1 MITKLKQYI
10 ENAFTDIPQ
19 TKASLEL
26 KEELTSNLIEK
37 YNDYLLNGKTESEA
51 YQLVIKD
58 VGDLN
63 ELTASLKSQPVDN
76 IEQRKKSG
84 LLKAIAIGLYI
95 LSPMALIGVS
105 ELTRGS
111 LGLITM
117 FAFIAVATGL
127 LIYNSTLNST
137 YEKQDET
144 MMEEFK
150 EWQSKKNNRK
160 ESYNLFFSAYWF
172 LVVALYLYISF
183 TTFLWH
189 ITWIIFLIA
198 TAIAK
203 IAEGLIALNDT
214 HEK

>member
-1 MITKLKQYI
+1 M
-10 ENAFTDIPQ
+10 EIPQ

-37 YNDYLLNGKTESEA
+37 YNDYLVHGRSESEA
-51 YQLVIKD
+51 YQLVIQH

-63 ELTASLKSQPVDN
+63 ELTASLKNEPDN
-76 IEQRKKSG
+76 SFERRKKSG
-84 LLKAIAIGLYI
+84 LLKAIAVGLYI
-95 LSPMALIGVS
+95 LSPMALIGIS
-105 ELTRGS
+105 EVTQGS
-111 LGLITM
+111 YGLITM

-127 LIYNSTLNST
+127 LIYNSTLNKT

-160 ESYNLFFSAYWF
+160 ESYSLFFSAYWF

-183 TTFLWH
+183 TTFQWH

-198 TAIAK
+198 TAISK
-203 IAEGLIALNDT
+203 IVEGILALNDT

>member
-1 MITKLKQYI
+1 MIIKLKQYI
-10 ENAFTDIPQ
+10 DNAFMEIPQ

-37 YNDYLLNGKTESEA
+37 YNDYLVHGRSESEA
-51 YQLVIKD
+51 YQLVIKH

-63 ELTASLKSQPVDN
+63 ELTASLKSEPDN
-76 IEQRKKSG
+76 SFERRKKSG
-84 LLKAIAIGLYI
+84 LLKAVAVGLYI
-95 LSPMALIGVS
+95 LSPVAMIS
-105 ELTRGS
+105 INELTRS
-111 LGLITM
+111 SAGLLVM
-117 FAFIAVATGL
+117 FSFIAVATGI
-127 LIYNSTLNST
+127 LIYNSTLNKT

-150 EWQSKKNNRK
+150 EWQSKKNSRK
-160 ESYNLFFSAYWF
+160 ESYSLFFSAYWF

-198 TAIAK
+198 TAISK
-203 IAEGLIALNDT
+203 IAEGILALNDT

>member
-1 MITKLKQYI
+1 
-10 ENAFTDIPQ
+10 
-19 TKASLEL
+19 
-26 KEELTSNLIEK
+26 
-37 YNDYLLNGKTESEA
+37 
-51 YQLVIKD
+51 
-58 VGDLN
+58 
-63 ELTASLKSQPVDN
+63 
-76 IEQRKKSG
+76 
-84 LLKAIAIGLYI
+84 
-95 LSPMALIGVS
+95 
-105 ELTRGS
+105 
-111 LGLITM
+111 
-117 FAFIAVATGL
+117 
-127 LIYNSTLNST
+127 
-137 YEKQDET
+137 